1 MVMQQEVPWL
11 DDDEQTLWRAM
22 MDAAKA
28 VERAMDTRLLA
39 TEEISSADFSVLVQ
53 LSEAEGGTVRMRE
66 LCEALRWDRS
76 RMSHQ
81 ITRMARRGLVTK
93 LRCANDSRGIDV
105 ELTAH
110 GRDVIERAAPDHVRM
125 IRRIVFDELDAVP
138 GLDRDAALAALR
150 NVSTAAEAFRDMTL
164 EQ

>member
-1 MVMQQEVPWL
+1 MQQEVPWL
-11 DDDEQTLWRAM
+11 NDDEQTLWRAM

-28 VERAMDTRLLA
+28 VERAMDTRLLT

-66 LCEALRWDRS
+66 LCEGLKWDRS

-81 ITRMARRGLVTK
+81 ITRMEKRGLVTK
-93 LRCANDSRGIDV
+93 LRCAADSRGIDV
-105 ELTAH
+105 ELTPT

-125 IRRIVFDELDAVP
+125 IRNIVFDELDALP
-138 GLDRDAALAALR
+138 GLDRAAALAAMR
-150 NVSTAAEAFRDMTL
+150 NISAAAEGFRDKTL
-164 EQ
+164 GQ

>member
-1 MVMQQEVPWL
+1 MQQEVPWL
-11 DDDEQTLWRAM
+11 NDDEQTLWRAM

-28 VERAMDTRLLA
+28 VERAMDTRLLT

-53 LSEAEGGTVRMRE
+53 LSEADGGVVRMRE
-66 LCEALRWDRS
+66 LCEGLKWDRS

-81 ITRMARRGLVTK
+81 ITRMEKRGLVTK

-110 GRDVIERAAPDHVRM
+110 GRDVIERAAPDHVLM
-125 IRRIVFDELDAVP
+125 IRSIVFDQLDAIP
-138 GLDRDAALAALR
+138 GLDRDAALAAMR
-150 NVSTAAEAFRDMTL
+150 AISASAEDFRDSTL
-164 EQ
+164 G

>member
-66 LCEALRWDRS
+66 LCEAS
-76 RMSHQ
+76 
-81 ITRMARRGLVTK
+81 G
-93 LRCANDSRGIDV
+93 G
-105 ELTAH
+105 
-110 GRDVIERAAPDHVRM
+110 
-125 IRRIVFDELDAVP
+125 
-138 GLDRDAALAALR
+138 
-150 NVSTAAEAFRDMTL
+150 TAAACRTRSPAWPAVAW
-164 EQ
+164 

>member
-1 MVMQQEVPWL
+1 MQQEVPWL
-11 DDDEQTLWRAM
+11 NDDEQTLWRAM

-28 VERAMDTRLLA
+28 VERAMDTRLLT

-53 LSEAEGGTVRMRE
+53 LSEADGGVVRMRE
-66 LCEALRWDRS
+66 LCEGLKWDRS

-81 ITRMARRGLVTK
+81 ITRMEKRGLVTK

-125 IRRIVFDELDAVP
+125 IRGIVFDRLDAIP
-138 GLDRDAALAALR
+138 GLDRDAALAAMR
-150 NVSTAAEAFRDMTL
+150 AISASAEDFRDSTL
-164 EQ
+164 G

>member
-1 MVMQQEVPWL
+1 MQQEVPWL
-11 DDDEQTLWRAM
+11 NDDEQALWRAM

-28 VERAMDTRLLA
+28 VERAMDTRLLT

-53 LSEAEGGTVRMRE
+53 LSEAEGGTMRMRE
-66 LCEALRWDRS
+66 LCEGLKWDRS

-81 ITRMARRGLVTK
+81 ITRMEKRGLVTK

-110 GRDVIERAAPDHVRM
+110 GREVIERAAPDHVRM
-125 IRRIVFDELDAVP
+125 IRRIVFDELDSIP
-138 GLDRDAALAALR
+138 GLDRGAALTGMRAISA
-150 NVSTAAEAFRDMTL
+150 AAEDFRGETIA
-164 EQ
+164 

>member
-1 MVMQQEVPWL
+1 MQQEVPWL
-11 DDDEQTLWRAM
+11 NDDEQTLWRAM

-28 VERAMDTRLLA
+28 VERAMDTRLLT

-66 LCEALRWDRS
+66 LCEGLKWDRS

-81 ITRMARRGLVTK
+81 ITRMEKRGLVTK

-125 IRRIVFDELDAVP
+125 IRSIVFDQLDAIP
-138 GLDRDAALAALR
+138 GLDRDAALAAMR
-150 NVSTAAEAFRDMTL
+150 AISASAEDFRDSTL
-164 EQ
+164 G

>member
-1 MVMQQEVPWL
+1 MQQEVPWL

-164 EQ
+164 GQ

>member
-1 MVMQQEVPWL
+1 MQQEVPWL
-11 DDDEQTLWRAM
+11 NGDEQTLWRAM

-28 VERAMDTRLLA
+28 VERAMDTRLLT

-53 LSEAEGGTVRMRE
+53 LSEADGGVVRMRE
-66 LCEALRWDRS
+66 LCEGLKWDRS

-81 ITRMARRGLVTK
+81 ITRMARRGLVNK

-150 NVSTAAEAFRDMTL
+150 NVSTAAEAFREMTL

>member
-1 MVMQQEVPWL
+1 MQQEVPWL
-11 DDDEQTLWRAM
+11 NDDEQTLWRAM

-28 VERAMDTRLLA
+28 VERAMDTRLLT

-53 LSEAEGGTVRMRE
+53 LSEADGGVVRMRE
-66 LCEALRWDRS
+66 LCEGLKWDRS

-81 ITRMARRGLVTK
+81 ITRMEKRGLVTK

-125 IRRIVFDELDAVP
+125 IRSIVFDQLDAIP
-138 GLDRDAALAALR
+138 GLDRDAALAAMR
-150 NVSTAAEAFRDMTL
+150 AISASAEDFRDSSL
-164 EQ
+164 G

>member
-1 MVMQQEVPWL
+1 MQQEVPWL

>member
-1 MVMQQEVPWL
+1 MQQAVPWL

-28 VERAMDTRLLA
+28 VERSMDTRLLA

-81 ITRMARRGLVTK
+81 ITRMARRGLVNK

-150 NVSTAAEAFRDMTL
+150 NVATAAEAFREMTL

>member
-1 MVMQQEVPWL
+1 
-11 DDDEQTLWRAM
+11 
-22 MDAAKA
+22 
-28 VERAMDTRLLA
+28 
-39 TEEISSADFSVLVQ
+39 
-53 LSEAEGGTVRMRE
+53 
-66 LCEALRWDRS
+66 
-76 RMSHQ
+76 MSHQ

>member
-1 MVMQQEVPWL
+1 MQQEVPWL

-138 GLDRDAALAALR
+138 GLDRDAALTALR

>member
-1 MVMQQEVPWL
+1 MQQEVPWL

-138 GLDRDAALAALR
+138 GLDRDAALAALC

>member
-1 MVMQQEVPWL
+1 
-11 DDDEQTLWRAM
+11 

-28 VERAMDTRLLA
+28 VERAMDTRLLT

-66 LCEALRWDRS
+66 LCEGLKWDRS

-81 ITRMARRGLVTK
+81 ITRMEKRGLVTK

-110 GRDVIERAAPDHVRM
+110 GREVIERAAPDHVRM
-125 IRRIVFDELDAVP
+125 IRRIVFDELDSIP
-138 GLDRDAALAALR
+138 GLDRGAALTGMRAISA
-150 NVSTAAEAFRDMTL
+150 AAEDFRGETIA
-164 EQ
+164 

>member
-1 MVMQQEVPWL
+1 MQQEVPWL

-28 VERAMDTRLLA
+28 VERSMDTRLLA

-81 ITRMARRGLVTK
+81 ITRMARRGLVNK

-150 NVSTAAEAFRDMTL
+150 NVATAAEAFREMTL

>member
-1 MVMQQEVPWL
+1 MQQEVPWL

-81 ITRMARRGLVTK
+81 ITRMARRGLVNK
-93 LRCANDSRGIDV
+93 LRCTSDSRGIDV

-138 GLDRDAALAALR
+138 GLDRDAALTALR
-150 NVSTAAEAFRDMTL
+150 NVSGAAEAFRDMTL

>member
-1 MVMQQEVPWL
+1 
-11 DDDEQTLWRAM
+11 M

-28 VERAMDTRLLA
+28 VERAMDTRLLT

-66 LCEALRWDRS
+66 LCEGLKWDRS

-81 ITRMARRGLVTK
+81 ITRMEKRGLVTK

-105 ELTAH
+105 ELTDH

-125 IRRIVFDELDAVP
+125 IRRIVFDELDALP
-138 GLDRDAALAALR
+138 GLDRDAALTALR
-150 NVSTAAEAFRDMTL
+150 NVSAAAEAFRDKTL

>member
-1 MVMQQEVPWL
+1 MQQEVPWL
-11 DDDEQTLWRAM
+11 NDDEQTLWRAM

-28 VERAMDTRLLA
+28 VERAMDTRLLT

-53 LSEAEGGTVRMRE
+53 LSEADGGVVRMRE
-66 LCEALRWDRS
+66 LCEGLKWDRS

-81 ITRMARRGLVTK
+81 ITRMEKRGLVTK

-125 IRRIVFDELDAVP
+125 IRGIVFDQLDAIP
-138 GLDRDAALAALR
+138 GLDRDAALAAMR
-150 NVSTAAEAFRDMTL
+150 AISASAEDFRDSTL
-164 EQ
+164 G

>member
-1 MVMQQEVPWL
+1 MQQEVPWL
-11 DDDEQTLWRAM
+11 DDDEQTLWRTM

-28 VERAMDTRLLA
+28 VERAMDTRLLT

-66 LCEALRWDRS
+66 LCEGLKWDRS

-81 ITRMARRGLVTK
+81 ITRMEKRGLVTK

-105 ELTAH
+105 ELTDH

-125 IRRIVFDELDAVP
+125 IRRIVFDELDALP
-138 GLDRDAALAALR
+138 GLDRDAALTALR
-150 NVSTAAEAFRDMTL
+150 NVSAAAEAFRDKTL

>member
-1 MVMQQEVPWL
+1 MQQEVPWL
-11 DDDEQTLWRAM
+11 DDDEQTLWRTM

-28 VERAMDTRLLA
+28 VERAMDTRLLT

-66 LCEALRWDRS
+66 LCEGLKWDRS

-81 ITRMARRGLVTK
+81 ITRMEKRGLVTK

-105 ELTAH
+105 ELTDH

-125 IRRIVFDELDAVP
+125 IRRIVFDELDALA
-138 GLDRDAALAALR
+138 GLDRDAALTALR
-150 NVSTAAEAFRDMTL
+150 NVSAAAEAFRDKTL

>member
-1 MVMQQEVPWL
+1 
-11 DDDEQTLWRAM
+11 M

-28 VERAMDTRLLA
+28 VERAMDTRLLT

-53 LSEAEGGTVRMRE
+53 LSEADGGVVRMRE
-66 LCEALRWDRS
+66 LCEGLKWDRS

-81 ITRMARRGLVTK
+81 ITRMEKRGLVTK

-105 ELTAH
+105 GLTAH

-125 IRRIVFDELDAVP
+125 IRSIVFDQLDAIP
-138 GLDRDAALAALR
+138 GLDRDAALAAMR
-150 NVSTAAEAFRDMTL
+150 AISASAEDFRDSTL
-164 EQ
+164 G

>member
-1 MVMQQEVPWL
+1 MQQEVPWL
-11 DDDEQTLWRAM
+11 NDDEQTLWRAM

-28 VERAMDTRLLA
+28 VERAMDTRLLT

-53 LSEAEGGTVRMRE
+53 LSEGDGGVVRMRE
-66 LCEALRWDRS
+66 LCEGLKWDRS

-81 ITRMARRGLVTK
+81 ITRMEKRGLVTK

-125 IRRIVFDELDAVP
+125 IRSIVFDQLDAIP
-138 GLDRDAALAALR
+138 GLDRDAALAAMR
-150 NVSTAAEAFRDMTL
+150 AISASAEDFRDSTPG
-164 EQ
+164 

>member
-1 MVMQQEVPWL
+1 MQQEVPWL
-11 DDDEQTLWRAM
+11 NDDEQTLWRAM

-28 VERAMDTRLLA
+28 VERAMDTRLLT

-53 LSEAEGGTVRMRE
+53 LSEADGGVVRMRE
-66 LCEALRWDRS
+66 LCEGLKWDRS

-81 ITRMARRGLVTK
+81 ITRMEKRGLVTK

-125 IRRIVFDELDAVP
+125 IRSIVFDQLDAIP
-138 GLDRDAALAALR
+138 GLDRDAALAAMR
-150 NVSTAAEAFRDMTL
+150 AISASAEDFRDSTL
-164 EQ
+164 G